1 MPTLPEWSRELVD
14 LYESN
19 ATTQFILH
27 GNVND
32 RILLPSAA
40 GSRLGG
46 LADFLEDI
54 LLPGFDIVLSYD
66 LGNGLR
72 VERGGE
78 FFSQWPTFKERGSMP
93 RKPREAIEM
102 LTRFLRYCGNLK
114 RLGKANPQVAVII
127 KAAHLV
133 IPSLQGGLNYD
144 LNAMALLIRDWTSEA
159 LIDEV
164 NQASFLISENLNDLH
179 PLIVTNPGTSSLD
192 VPLPAAIE
200 LEEAMR
206 SMLAGHGVAL
216 AEYKDS
222 LDVPAAQLTGAT
234 LSALE
239 GLLKRKEHRKETL
252 RPEDLSD
259 LKKELVERDTNG
271 LIEFIE
277 SERTL
282 DDVYGQEAVKE
293 WIRQDIALWQQGD
306 LSAMPMGYLLCGPV
320 GTGKT
325 YMVECLAGEAGVP
338 VVKLKNF
345 RDKWVGSTEGN
356 LEKIF
361 SLLHALGRCVV
372 FIDEADQALGKRDSG
387 SGDSGVSGRVYS
399 MMAKEMSRRR
409 KPRADPLDPRL
420 EPPGPDRGR
429 SKTARSRRCQNP
441 AFPEHDSGG
450 GILPDPGAVQEAEGR
465 SAQIGAGRA
474 TRSDPELVTP
484 GAAESLAIK
493 VYRLMKTRGL
503 EPVPHSEIASMNTRT
518 QFPLKSSRRRSA
530 WPSMRPQI
538 SASSPKCSAISS
550 RLSPGIRKSLFVR
563 DKVANKVINLRR
575 SFARESALQAEYS
588 TLRFANFT

>member
-1 MPTLPEWSRELVD
+1 MPALPEWSRELVD

-32 RILLPSAA
+32 RILLPMS
-40 GSRLGG
+40 GGGRLGG
-46 LADFLEDI
+46 LAEFLEEI

-93 RKPREAIEM
+93 RKPREAIEL

-114 RLGKANPQVAVII
+114 RLKKANPQVAVII

-192 VPLPAAIE
+192 VPLPAARE

-252 RPEDLSD
+252 RPDDLSD

-293 WIRQDIALWQQGD
+293 WIRQDVVLWQQGD
-306 LSAMPMGYLLCGPV
+306 ISAMPMGYLLCGPV

-399 MMAKEMSRRR
+399 MMAKEMSRR
-409 KPRADPLDPRL
+409 
-420 EPPGPDRGR
+420 ENRGR
-429 SKTARSRRCQNP
+429 ILWILASSRPDLIEVDLKRP
-441 AFPEHDSGG
+441 GRVDVKIPLFPSTTPEEGFFLIRALCKKQKVD
-450 GILPDPGAVQEAEGR
+450 LPK
-465 SAQIGAGRA
+465 SALEELRELI
-474 TRSDPELVTP
+474 PELVTP

-503 EPVPHSEIASMNTRT
+503 EPVPALKDCLDEYQNPVPAEIIQAQIRMAVDEASD
-518 QFPLKSSRRRSA
+518 
-530 WPSMRPQI
+530 
-538 SASSPKCSAISS
+538 
-550 RLSPGIRKSLFVR
+550 LSFVPEMFR
-563 DKVANKVINLRR
+563 HL
-575 SFARESALQAEYS
+575 
-588 TLRFANFT
+588 

>member
-1 MPTLPEWSRELVD
+1 MSALPEWSRELVD

-32 RILLPSAA
+32 RILLPTS
-40 GSRLGG
+40 GESRLGG
-46 LADFLEDI
+46 LAEFLEEI

-93 RKPREAIEM
+93 RKPREAIEL

-114 RLGKANPQVAVII
+114 RLKKANPQVAVII

-144 LNAMALLIRDWTSEA
+144 LNAMALLIREWTSEA
-159 LIDEV
+159 LINEV
-164 NQASFLISENLNDLH
+164 NHASFLISENLNDLH
-179 PLIVTNPGTSSLD
+179 PLIVTNPGTSSLN
-192 VPLPAAIE
+192 VPLPTARD

-206 SMLAGHGVAL
+206 SMLPSHGVAL
-216 AEYKDS
+216 AEYKDA
-222 LDVPAAQLTGAT
+222 LDVPAGQLTGAT

-239 GLLKRKEHRKETL
+239 GLLKRKQHRKETL
-252 RPEDLSD
+252 HPDDLSD
-259 LKKELVERDTNG
+259 LKKELVEKDCNG

-306 LSAMPMGYLLCGPV
+306 ISAMPMGYLLCGPV

-399 MMAKEMSRRR
+399 MMAKEMSRR
-409 KPRADPLDPRL
+409 
-420 EPPGPDRGR
+420 ENRGR
-429 SKTARSRRCQNP
+429 ILWILASSRPDLIEVDLKRP
-441 AFPEHDSGG
+441 GRVDVKIPLFPSTTPEEAFFLIRALCKKQKVD
-450 GILPDPGAVQEAEGR
+450 LPK
-465 SAQIGAGRA
+465 SALEELRELI
-474 TRSDPELVTP
+474 PELVTP

-503 EPVPHSEIASMNTRT
+503 EPVAALRDCLDEYQNPVPAEIIQAQIRMAVDEASD
-518 QFPLKSSRRRSA
+518 
-530 WPSMRPQI
+530 
-538 SASSPKCSAISS
+538 
-550 RLSPGIRKSLFVR
+550 LSFVPEIFR
-563 DKVANKVINLRR
+563 DL
-575 SFARESALQAEYS
+575 
-588 TLRFANFT
+588 